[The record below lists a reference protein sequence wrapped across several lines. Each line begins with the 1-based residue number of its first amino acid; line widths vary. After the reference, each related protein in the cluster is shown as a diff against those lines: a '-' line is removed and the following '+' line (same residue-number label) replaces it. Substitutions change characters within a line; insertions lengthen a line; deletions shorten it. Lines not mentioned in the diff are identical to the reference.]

1 MQENILMLLN
11 LDEIKNI
18 TKGLKVALDAI
29 NKSEDGVDAK
39 LKENTEDVLIK
50 LLDVEYECSK
60 NID

>member
-11 LDEIKNI
+11 LEEIKNI

-29 NKSEDGVDAK
+29 NKSEDGADGK
-39 LKENTEDVLIK
+39 LKENTEDILIK
-50 LLDVEYECSK
+50 LLNVEYECSK